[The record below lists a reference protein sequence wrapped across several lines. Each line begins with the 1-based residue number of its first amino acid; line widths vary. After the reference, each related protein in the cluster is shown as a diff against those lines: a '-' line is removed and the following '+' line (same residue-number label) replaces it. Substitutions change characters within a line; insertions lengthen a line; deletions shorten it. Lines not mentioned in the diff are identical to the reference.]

1 MKDLTLFQVESD
13 LHQSSDIGM
22 YYCGKRIDTLNHVY
36 GPEIRNY
43 YLFVLVNKGEAS
55 FFHRSGT
62 IKVKA
67 HDMLV
72 MCPGERI
79 HYVANTPWSI
89 QWVGLYGQTVET
101 YMRELSISGEHPI
114 IHIKEYYEMSHVLED
129 LYQMSIG
136 REECSKCKQLELIY
150 RFFSLLFPKD
160 SKQSNYYI
168 AESARRILDYN
179 FGRDITMQEISNTL
193 YVDAA
198 YLTRKFSAKY
208 GIAPKEYL
216 IDKRIAHA
224 KKLLKESDA
233 SIKEIAASI
242 GYFDQLY
249 FSRVFKKKV
258 GVSPTDF
265 INKYK
270 SSK

>member
-1 MKDLTLFQVESD
+1 MKDPTLFQVESH

-22 YYCGKRIDTLNHVY
+22 YYCGKRIDTPNHIY

-62 IKVKA
+62 IKLKA
-67 HDMLV
+67 QDMLV

-79 HYVANTPWSI
+79 HYAANTPWSI
-89 QWVGLYGQTVET
+89 QWVGLYGQTVES
-101 YMRELSISGEHPI
+101 YMEELSIDGDHPI
-114 IHIKEYYEMSHVLED
+114 IQIEEYNEMSRVLED
-129 LYQMSIG
+129 LYLISIDSD
-136 REECSKCKQLELIY
+136 ECCKFKQLELIY
-150 RFFSLLFPKD
+150 RFFSLLSPPV
-160 SKQSNYYI
+160 SKHSKYDI
-168 AESARRILDYN
+168 AESAKRILDYN
-179 FGRDITMQEISNTL
+179 FGRDIRVQEISNTL
-193 YVDAA
+193 HVDAA

-216 IDKRIAHA
+216 LDKRIAHA

-233 SIKEIAASI
+233 CIKEIAASI

-249 FSRVFKKKV
+249 FSRIFKKKV

-265 INKYK
+265 AKKYK
-270 SSK
+270 ASK